1 MEFLCIILLIQVN
14 EDLVKS
20 KFVNDA
26 IRNAS
31 RYNWQVFSNETVKRM
46 FWKITNVGPAAL
58 SNLEKVKRV
67 MSAKYTLRG
76 EKGITEPKP
85 DFGYLHS
92 DRFKVFLIGRIIKC
106 RMKH

>member
-1 MEFLCIILLIQVN
+1 MGSFCIILFVQVN
-14 EDLVKS
+14 DDLVKS

-58 SNLEKVKRV
+58 SDPEKVKRV
-67 MSAKYTLRG
+67 MSAN
-76 EKGITEPKP
+76 I
-85 DFGYLHS
+85 
-92 DRFKVFLIGRIIKC
+92 LI
-106 RMKH
+106 

>member
-1 MEFLCIILLIQVN
+1 MGSFCIIFLIQVN

-58 SNLEKVKRV
+58 NNSENVKRV
-67 MSAKYTLRG
+67 MSANVL
-76 EKGITEPKP
+76 
-85 DFGYLHS
+85 
-92 DRFKVFLIGRIIKC
+92 
-106 RMKH
+106 